1 MRKAT
6 TTSLSDIFRIKPI
19 DVPIVATTGGKGG
32 TGKTVVAINLATQ
45 LANMGKKTLII
56 DCDVDSPNVAILLSA
71 ELKDKQTVKRFLPE
85 FILKNCTYCGKCA
98 ECCRAHAILQ
108 VGDKPPLLFPEICT
122 GCEVCRLVC
131 PSEAIR
137 NKEKVVGYTFEGRS
151 SSNVDIVSGELKL
164 REPESAIAV
173 EAARERAFKKIKEN
187 DKNYDIVVIDTAPG
201 AHCDVIRALLGA
213 DLVLAVTEPTP
224 FGAHDLDLI
233 IELTKNVMKLD
244 SKVVLNRS
252 DIADSKIIDLM
263 CEKKTVEMLAQ
274 IPYDD
279 ELIQSYVKG
288 IPIVNYN
295 PESESG
301 KVLIQLAEKIQELL
315 LA

>member
-1 MRKAT
+1 MNMTTLPSEIFHRKPV
-6 TTSLSDIFRIKPI
+6 DIPI
-19 DVPIVATTGGKGG
+19 IAITGGKGG

-45 LANMGKKTLII
+45 LANMGKRVLII
-56 DCDVDSPNVAILLSA
+56 DCDVDSPNVAILMGA
-71 ELKDKQTVKRFLPE
+71 ELRDKQTVKRFLPE
-85 FILKNCTYCGKCA
+85 FILENCTFCGKCA
-98 ECCRAHAILQ
+98 EYCRAHAILQ

-122 GCEVCRLVC
+122 GCEVCQLVC
-131 PSEAIR
+131 PSDAIR
-137 NKEKVVGYTFEGRS
+137 DNEKVVGYTYEGQ
-151 SSNVDIVSGELKL
+151 NNGVDIVSGELKL
-164 REPESAIAV
+164 REPESAVAV
-173 EAARERAFKKIKEN
+173 VAARERAFKKITEN
-187 DKNYDIVVIDTAPG
+187 GKDYDIVVVDTAPG

-233 IELTKNVMKLD
+233 IELTKNIMKLD

-263 CEKKTVEMLAQ
+263 CEKKSVEMLAR

-279 ELIQSYVKG
+279 ELIKSYVKG

-295 PESESG
+295 PESASG
-301 KVLIQLAEKIQELL
+301 KILIQLAEKTQELL
-315 LA
+315 LK

>member
-1 MRKAT
+1 MRKET
-6 TTSLSDIFRIKPI
+6 SISLSDIFRRKSI

-32 TGKTVVAINLATQ
+32 TGKTVIAINLATQ

-85 FILKNCTYCGKCA
+85 FILENCTYCGKCA

-108 VGDKPPLLFPEICT
+108 VNDKLPLLFPEICT
-122 GCEVCRLVC
+122 GCEVCQLVC

-137 NKEKVVGYTFEGRS
+137 DQEKVVGYTYEGH
-151 SSNVDIVSGELKL
+151 NNGVDIVSGELKL
-164 REPESAIAV
+164 REPESAVAV
-173 EAARERAFKKIKEN
+173 KAARERAFKIIRENGKE
-187 DKNYDIVVIDTAPG
+187 YDIVIIDTAPG

-233 IELTKNVMKLD
+233 IELTKNVMKLE

-252 DIADSKIIDLM
+252 DIADSKIIDST
-263 CEKKTVEMLAQ
+263 CERKAVELLAR

-279 ELIQSYVKG
+279 ELIKSYVKG

-301 KVLIQLAEKIQELL
+301 KVLIQLTEKIQELL
-315 LA
+315 L